1 MVTGACC
8 GSEAVERQA
17 FAWCRSAFA
26 AFRKPFPGICPFS
39 YSVYRRYSVAELCL
53 AAMVYRIRNQ
63 TLFWSACAARS
74 YFEVFFGGTPISTIT
89 GNIGGLKT
97 AQMKE
102 LERIAGRRVSPDLII
117 SPELAKELYSVAVEL
132 GRQIGVLISRSGQI
146 EAVMVGDHRS
156 IMIPALKQFR
166 SSGGRLKGL
175 RCVHTHLG
183 GEDLSEDDLMDLL
196 FLRLDLMTVIK
207 MDQGG
212 AMRLYSAHL
221 VPQQVAG
228 RNWLFLEPEFPSRQA
243 RSCRDFIVALED
255 QFAKARPV
263 REIDSGRDRAILIS
277 VTPLSK
283 AKAKAQE
290 SMDELVELARSAEV
304 IVLDTVIQRREKINP
319 RLILGK
325 GKLGEI
331 MLTALRLNAN
341 LLIFDQE
348 LNPSQVRSITDH
360 TELRVIDR
368 TQLILDIFARRALS
382 REGKLQIEMAQLKY
396 MLPRLTTRDDALSR
410 LTGGIGGR
418 GPGETRLEVD
428 RRRINDRLSKLAKK
442 LKEVSREREQR
453 RVRRRKKNLPVLSLV
468 GYTNAG
474 KSTLLNTLT
483 NSAIVAEDKLFATLD
498 PTSRRLRFPED
509 VEVIIT
515 DTVGFIRHLPEDLL
529 TAFKATLE
537 ELHEADVLVHV
548 IDISN
553 PRCSDHIL
561 VVEEL
566 LRELEL
572 DGLPCLKVFNK
583 IDLVAP
589 EVVAEH
595 LRRYDA
601 VALSAHDAS
610 TFGPFLDTARSL
622 VLKKWQVRRKMVAGQ
637 VE

>member
-1 MVTGACC
+1 M
-8 GSEAVERQA
+8 
-17 FAWCRSAFA
+17 
-26 AFRKPFPGICPFS
+26 
-39 YSVYRRYSVAELCL
+39 
-53 AAMVYRIRNQ
+53 
-63 TLFWSACAARS
+63 
-74 YFEVFFGGTPISTIT
+74 IT
-89 GNIGGLKT
+89 GNTSGLKT
-97 AQMKE
+97 AQIKG
-102 LERIAGRRVSPDLII
+102 LERIAGRRVSPDMVI
-117 SPELAKELYSVAVEL
+117 SPELAKELCTMAFEI
-132 GRQIGVLISRSGQI
+132 GRQVGVLLSRSGQV
-146 EAVMVGDHRS
+146 EAVMVGDHKS

-166 SSGGRLKGL
+166 ASGGRLKGL
-175 RCVHTHLG
+175 RCVHTHLA
-183 GEDLSEDDLMDLL
+183 GEDISEDDLMDLL
-196 FLRLDLMTVIK
+196 FLRLDMMTVVK

-212 AMRLYSAHL
+212 ATWLHSAHL
-221 VPQQVAG
+221 VPQAVDG
-228 RNWLFLEPEFPSRQA
+228 RNWVLLPPEIPSQQNK
-243 RSCRDFIVALED
+243 SCRELIASLED
-255 QFAKARPV
+255 EFAKARPV
-263 REIDSGRDRAILIS
+263 REIDAGRDRAILVS

-283 AKAKAQE
+283 ARAQE

-304 IVLDTVIQRREKINP
+304 IILDTVVQRREKINP

-442 LKEVSREREQR
+442 LKEVGREREQR
-453 RVRRRKKNLPVLSLV
+453 RSRRRKKDLPVLSLV

-515 DTVGFIRHLPEDLL
+515 DTVGFIRHLPEELL
-529 TAFKATLE
+529 KAFKSTLE

-553 PRCSDHIL
+553 PRCGDHIQ
-561 VVEEL
+561 VVEDL

-589 EVVAEH
+589 EIVAEQ
-595 LRRYDA
+595 LRLHEA
-601 VALSAHDAS
+601 VALSARDAA
-610 TFGPFLDTARSL
+610 TFGPFLDRARSL
-622 VLKKWQVRRKMVAGQ
+622 VLKKWQRREDHA
-637 VE
+637 